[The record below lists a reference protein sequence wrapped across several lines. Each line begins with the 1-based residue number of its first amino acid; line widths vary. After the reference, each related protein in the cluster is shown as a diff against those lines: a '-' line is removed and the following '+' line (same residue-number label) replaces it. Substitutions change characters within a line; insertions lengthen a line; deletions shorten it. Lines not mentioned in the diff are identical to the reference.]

1 MKQKKSLADVQPM
14 SEEDLKKGIENLNP
28 FIYDAIKDRLD
39 QIPVQIQEALV
50 QKIALPRRAMIDYK
64 IPFNRHQMREL
75 AVEAVYQSLLLDK
88 DIRKAL
94 YDVMLQSNEA
104 DGYLIALATG
114 AIENKDKY
122 EEMFQANMRS
132 DWEFERLS
140 LLEQAILLISAQ
152 DILENGTPKAVAI
165 NEAVTLAKE
174 YCDESAPKLINGLL
188 DHLQ

>member
-1 MKQKKSLADVQPM
+1 M
-14 SEEDLKKGIENLNP
+14 
-28 FIYDAIKDRLD
+28 
-39 QIPVQIQEALV
+39 
-50 QKIALPRRAMIDYK
+50 
-64 IPFNRHQMREL
+64 
-75 AVEAVYQSLLLDK
+75 EAVYQSLLLDK

-114 AIENKDKY
+114 AIENEDKY